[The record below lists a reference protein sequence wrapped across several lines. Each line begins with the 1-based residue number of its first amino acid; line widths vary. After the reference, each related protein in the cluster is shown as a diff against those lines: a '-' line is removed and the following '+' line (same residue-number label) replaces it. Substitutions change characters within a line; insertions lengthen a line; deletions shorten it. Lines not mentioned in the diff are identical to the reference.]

1 MVLRKLPDL
10 KATIYKKGRAIENI
24 FVLDPVNQN
33 ITDLI
38 VTYLIVTWGVF
49 FKKCL
54 YPLRCVKA

>member
-49 FKKCL
+49 LKNV
-54 YPLRCVKA
+54 YIR